1 MPDQAAQTAPARRR
15 RKEVRPAEI
24 TDAAFAAFC
33 EHGYAATRLDDV
45 ARRAGIAKG
54 TIYLYFD
61 NKIALFEAVME
72 SKLTETI
79 GAVEA
84 LVDDYDGDT
93 TVLLQM
99 LLTKAYA
106 NLVQSDAKLILRII
120 IGESQ
125 NFPELRQLYYDVAM
139 KRGLSLLTRVI
150 RRGIDRGELRDGPA
164 AQQPRLIMG
173 PCVMAAIWSMT
184 FDAVEPLDIDRY
196 FAGHVDLLLNGL
208 RA

>member
-1 MPDQAAQTAPARRR
+1 MAEPARIDSPTRRR
-15 RKEVRPAEI
+15 RKDVRPQEI
-24 TDAAFAAFC
+24 TEAAFAAFC
-33 EHGYAATRLDDV
+33 DHGYAATRLDDV
-45 ARRAGIAKG
+45 AKRAGIAKG
-54 TIYLYFD
+54 TIYLYFE
-61 NKIALFEAVME
+61 NKVRLFEAVME

-84 LVDDYDGDT
+84 LVEDYDGDT

-99 LLTKAYA
+99 LLTKAYG

-125 NFPELRQLYYDVAM
+125 HFPELRQLYYDIAM
-139 KRGLSLLTRVI
+139 KRGLSLLTRVVQ
-150 RRGIDRGELRDGPA
+150 RGIARGELRDGPA

-184 FDAVEPLDIDRY
+184 FDEVEPMDIDRY